1 MSEPFDRAL
10 RAAARRGRPAGVCPD
25 AALLAS
31 YADNGLSADERR
43 QVEAHAADCATCLE
57 HLTLLGAISVERDTP
72 EPSRSW
78 LARWGWLVPVATA
91 VLVVAV
97 WTRLPD
103 QERSGIP
110 AARAT
115 LPQAAVPE
123 RERPAAAPDKTA
135 SYDSAASQPRTATK
149 VGQTAELTRPAQPA
163 ASKFEQLTPLERRD
177 VARQNAAQAPPAVA
191 SAPPGALPV
200 QAQETGAERGLPLVG
215 GATDKVAS
223 PSASAAAATPAADS
237 ATKEEVKLAESGRR
251 RESDQLMSKAAAPP
265 LVVSASPKESYRAVA
280 NRIELSEDGGA
291 TWRVVAPAL
300 RVTLTAAACAPGG
313 PCWFGTS
320 DGAILR
326 RTPDGF
332 PLFRLPVPARVVAIA
347 PDGSQTAVVTVESG
361 ARFRTA
367 DGGATWQPIP

>member
-10 RAAARRGRPAGVCPD
+10 RAAARRGRAAGVCPD

-43 QVEAHAADCATCLE
+43 QIEAHAADCATCLE
-57 HLTLLGAISVERDTP
+57 HLTLLGAISIERETP

-110 AARAT
+110 ATPVTA
-115 LPQAAVPE
+115 PAVPE
-123 RERPAAAPDKTA
+123 REIAAAATDKKD
-135 SYDSAASQPRTATK
+135 SYDSGASQPRTATK
-149 VGQTAELTRPAQPA
+149 VGQAAELRRPAQPA
-163 ASKFEQLTPLERRD
+163 DSKFEQLRPLERRD
-177 VARQNAAQAPPAVA
+177 VARQNAAKAPPAVA
-191 SAPPGALPV
+191 SSPPGALPV
-200 QAQETGAERGLPLVG
+200 QAQEASAERARPLVG
-215 GATDKVAS
+215 GAADKVAS
-223 PSASAAAATPAADS
+223 PRASAAAAAPAAED
-237 ATKEEVKLAESGRR
+237 AVKEEVKLADSGRR
-251 RESDQLMSKAAAPP
+251 RESDQLMSKAVASP
-265 LVVSASPKESYRAVA
+265 LGVSASPKESYRAVA

-291 TWRVVAPAL
+291 TWRVA
-300 RVTLTAAACAPGG
+300 VTVTHVTFTAAACAPGG
-313 PCWFGTS
+313 PCWFGAT
-320 DGAILR
+320 DGLILR
-326 RTPDGF
+326 RTPDRF
-332 PLFRLPVPARVVAIA
+332 STFALPVRARIVAIT

-367 DGGATWQPIP
+367 DGGATWVPIP

>member
-1 MSEPFDRAL
+1 
-10 RAAARRGRPAGVCPD
+10 VCPD

-43 QVEAHAADCATCLE
+43 RVEAHAADCATCLE

-72 EPSRSW
+72 EPSQLW

-103 QERSGIP
+103 QERSGTTP

-115 LPQAAVPE
+115 FPQAAVPE
-123 RERPAAAPDKTA
+123 RESAAAAPDTTA
-135 SYDSAASQPRTATK
+135 SYSALRQPRTATK
-149 VGQTAELTRPAQPA
+149 VGQMAEATRPAQLPDA
-163 ASKFEQLTPLERRD
+163 KVEPLERRD
-177 VARQNAAQAPPAVA
+177 VARQYAAKAPPAVA

-200 QAQETGAERGLPLVG
+200 QAQEAGAERAVPLFR

-223 PSASAAAATPAADS
+223 PKPSAAAAAPAADN
-237 ATKEEVKLAESGRR
+237 AMNEEVKLAESGRR
-251 RESDQLMSKAAAPP
+251 RESDQLMSKAAAAPP
-265 LVVSASPKESYRAVA
+265 LVVSASPKESYRAAA

-291 TWRVVAPAL
+291 TWRVVASAL

-332 PLFRLPVPARVVAIA
+332 PLSRLPVPVRVVAIA